1 MLEVQRSGLTRKL
14 MCDRSLPSDLVDALW
29 DDPDRQLIHQAT
41 VLQEKDRCMVL
52 RVYNPQLDPFQQSF
66 LLKRH
71 VWGTASRTARM
82 LWRKPTAIRCAA
94 ISAMLAENNIPVPQV
109 RGCVVDGV
117 GPLSFRSYLLTD
129 FISGST
135 LFHAI
140 RAGTLPAG
148 SLQNVAR
155 QVAEIWQ
162 KLIGLNI
169 SHNDLKPEN
178 FMVDESL
185 RVWLIDFEKT
195 KFHRDQNRLCHRH
208 IEDVQRFL
216 HIRSWREHT
225 EAAEVFRQELLQTT
239 LKSWANESN
248 MPTCHLLRQGYLGAE
263 IANRISV
270 IIPASRKD
278 VDRLALVRTIDS
290 VRDVADEILL
300 VEPNAST
307 VELQVWHTLDKPAD
321 VDGPLVEKD
330 NLLIDAEAKKP
341 QYPWVLVLNPGERAT
356 PDLVR
361 QLPEWVIDS
370 ENTDAFNLPI
380 EVQSSK
386 RSLNWRQRPATMA
399 PRVFRQGHCKFALV
413 HGEPKIAA
421 SEDRVATKSFGLVIK
436 EAGQTACSFEIPADE
451 SDSRSV
457 KRSKAD
463 AA

>member
-29 DDPDRQLIHQAT
+29 DDPDRQLIPQAT

-52 RVYNPQLDPFQQSF
+52 RVDNPQLDPFQQSF

-94 ISAMLAENNIPVPQV
+94 ISAMLAENDIPVPQV

-148 SLQNVAR
+148 SLQNVAC

-195 KFHRDQNRLCHRH
+195 KLHKNQRKLRHRH
-208 IEDVQRFL
+208 LTDVERFL
-216 HIRSWREHT
+216 HVRGWRDHT
-225 EAAEVFRQELLQTT
+225 ATAEVFRQQLLTTTLQT
-239 LKSWANESN
+239 WANESN
-248 MPTCHLLRQGYLGAE
+248 EANQRLLQTGYTEAE
-263 IANRISV
+263 LHNKVSVVIPVSRLEANWQAL
-270 IIPASRKD
+270 AS
-278 VDRLALVRTIDS
+278 TIES

-300 VEPNAST
+300 VNPEAIT
-307 VELQVWHTLDKPAD
+307 VELQVWHTLTDLSNGRSLQLDKSVLPAD
-321 VDGPLVEKD
+321 
-330 NLLIDAEAKKP
+330 AETKKP
-341 QYPWVLVLNPGERAT
+341 RHPWILVLRPGEHAT

-361 QLPEWVIDS
+361 NLPEWIIRAEAID
-370 ENTDAFNLPI
+370 ALNLPI
-380 EVQSSK
+380 ETTFSK
-386 RSLNWRQRPATMA
+386 RLLRWRKPVARMSL
-399 PRVFRQGHCKFALV
+399 RVFRQGHCKFALV

-451 SDSRSV
+451 SDSRSE